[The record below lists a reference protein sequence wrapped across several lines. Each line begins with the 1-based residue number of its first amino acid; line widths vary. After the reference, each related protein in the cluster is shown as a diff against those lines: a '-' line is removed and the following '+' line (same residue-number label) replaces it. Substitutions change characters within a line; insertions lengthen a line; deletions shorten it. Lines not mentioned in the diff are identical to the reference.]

1 MAFEGYLFQIKNE
14 KELLDLPLFKEWN
27 RKFVN
32 GKPIRPPLID
42 DEEDLYDHIIN
53 KDKFNWNIDNE
64 REIFDYLN
72 YAGEWDYTFIIPKNI
87 RGKSIDFKDIYKS
100 LPDDFEPTKIQIED
114 VEVPKK
120 SVRNIKFSALISNVL
135 ENIFPVDD
143 KNNCENIKGKWDYI
157 PFKISFIGYP
167 LSGRKTQAEILN
179 KKYTHFKI
187 YSVND
192 ILKDKVKLWNEIN
205 EPLEN
210 NPKFKTMKPNQID
223 TLKEEQNKKIE
234 EFKSE
239 NQLILSYLENTDEN
253 KIPDDEMLLKL
264 LIDNIE
270 KDFPIKSEE
279 EHIEEI
285 VKKQSTLTELNKKL
299 EELIEENENS
309 KKPNLK
315 EEQNIKNEIENI
327 KKDSFKGFII
337 TDFPKNLNQ
346 CVLLENYLTGYIDPT
361 SMPKAKKDF
370 VLDSLANILDIQYK
384 PKTSNS
390 ILKGGLD
397 FIINLNT
404 NENIIN
410 ERLKDCKYDPLT
422 GKIYNESEI
431 NNSGKINIDKKIYE
445 RLINEIPDFS
455 K

>member
-1 MAFEGYLFQIKNE
+1 MG
-14 KELLDLPLFKEWN
+14 
-27 RKFVN
+27 
-32 GKPIRPPLID
+32 
-42 DEEDLYDHIIN
+42 LY
-53 KDKFNWNIDNE
+53 F
-64 REIFDYLN
+64 Y
-72 YAGEWDYTFIIPKNI
+72 YSKNI
-87 RGKSIDFKDIYKS
+87 RRKAIDFKDIYKS
-100 LPDDFEPTKIQIED
+100 LPYDFEPTKIQIED

-315 EEQNIKNEIENI
+315 KEQNLTNQILKRIHL
-327 KKDSFKGFII
+327 
-337 TDFPKNLNQ
+337 KNL
-346 CVLLENYLTGYIDPT
+346 L
-361 SMPKAKKDF
+361 
-370 VLDSLANILDIQYK
+370 
-384 PKTSNS
+384 
-390 ILKGGLD
+390 
-397 FIINLNT
+397 
-404 NENIIN
+404 
-410 ERLKDCKYDPLT
+410 
-422 GKIYNESEI
+422 
-431 NNSGKINIDKKIYE
+431 
-445 RLINEIPDFS
+445 
-455 K
+455 

>member
-1 MAFEGYLFQIKNE
+1 
-14 KELLDLPLFKEWN
+14 
-27 RKFVN
+27 
-32 GKPIRPPLID
+32 
-42 DEEDLYDHIIN
+42 
-53 KDKFNWNIDNE
+53 
-64 REIFDYLN
+64 
-72 YAGEWDYTFIIPKNI
+72 
-87 RGKSIDFKDIYKS
+87 
-100 LPDDFEPTKIQIED
+100 
-114 VEVPKK
+114 
-120 SVRNIKFSALISNVL
+120 
-135 ENIFPVDD
+135 
-143 KNNCENIKGKWDYI
+143 
-157 PFKISFIGYP
+157 
-167 LSGRKTQAEILN
+167 
-179 KKYTHFKI
+179 
-187 YSVND
+187 
-192 ILKDKVKLWNEIN
+192 
-205 EPLEN
+205 
-210 NPKFKTMKPNQID
+210 MKPNQID

-455 K
+455 NKKFNEK